1 MFAQSAIGTRLSS
14 PPLDGTLLRDA
25 PKRHDQQFRDRIVYW
40 QARGESRACG
50 SSVCMI
56 IDGMDQGKCAV
67 PRHKACQTKLLSGF
81 VRPRLHLTS
90 AIVHGHFVATYLSEA
105 DRPKDANT
113 SIEIFAHCLEQ
124 LSHRIDL
131 KMTDIH
137 LQADNT
143 CREIKNNH
151 LLRYAGGFVSAGVV
165 RSVRVSCLRTGRS
178 HEDIHQLFG
187 QIAAHLK
194 TLKSG
199 LTSNDFV
206 DSLRNFSRT
215 KMQRPFEKNK
225 LVFKLDQTREWN
237 LDFSFGVSFLY
248 FIFHQVTKTLIFHSL
263 TADPCDAISGPMGCS
278 VEALI
283 QLLWS

>member
-1 MFAQSAIGTRLSS
+1 M
-14 PPLDGTLLRDA
+14 
-25 PKRHDQQFRDRIVYW
+25 
-40 QARGESRACG
+40 
-50 SSVCMI
+50 
-56 IDGMDQGKCAV
+56 
-67 PRHKACQTKLLSGF
+67 
-81 VRPRLHLTS
+81 
-90 AIVHGHFVATYLSEA
+90 
-105 DRPKDANT
+105 
-113 SIEIFAHCLEQ
+113 
-124 LSHRIDL
+124 
-131 KMTDIH
+131 
-137 LQADNT
+137 
-143 CREIKNNH
+143 
-151 LLRYAGGFVSAGVV
+151 
-165 RSVRVSCLRTGRS
+165 SCLRTGHS
-178 HEDIHQLFG
+178 HEDIDQLFG

-215 KMQRPFEKNK
+215 KMQRPFEKDK

-248 FIFHQVTKTLIFHSL
+248 FIFHQVTKIFLFHSL